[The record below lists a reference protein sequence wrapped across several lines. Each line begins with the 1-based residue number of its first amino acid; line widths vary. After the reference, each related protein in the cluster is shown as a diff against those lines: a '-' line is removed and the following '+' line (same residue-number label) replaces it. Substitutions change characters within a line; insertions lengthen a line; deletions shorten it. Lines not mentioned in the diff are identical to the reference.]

1 MRMKKSLSIVGSA
14 LVLAACAGEPPVQ
27 RSGLGSG
34 CVGKSNNSPACQA
47 GPAVQTSG
55 DQDTK
60 SQPLK
65 AQQKPVKSF
74 AGNEEGRPLP
84 DEQVEQEPPPSQN
97 NPNNGNNNNSQNN
110 GFWTIF
116 QPAIEKGIEGIFS
129 SSGSGSGASQGQPS
143 EPEIERPAPT
153 VQQSA
158 PTVQQ
163 SAPTVQQSA
172 PTVQQSAPTV
182 QRPVSITL
190 RNNHTNVSY
199 IKASATVDVTAA
211 LAAGR
216 TPATQY
222 CSISSSATFTVGC
235 IEGLSN
241 AAYYKVTGPSVA
253 GCPSTGWLYKSH
265 FQITAGG
272 TSSSCP

>member
-1 MRMKKSLSIVGSA
+1 MKKSLSIVGSA

-129 SSGSGSGASQGQPS
+129 SAGSGSGASQGQPS
-143 EPEIERPAPT
+143 EPEIERP
-153 VQQSA
+153 
-158 PTVQQ
+158 
-163 SAPTVQQSA
+163 A